1 MSTCG
6 VKVAET
12 KGSKMAVVQNIEDL
26 TESFALMNDWEER
39 YSLLIDLG
47 RQLPEFPE
55 NEKTEANKIKG
66 CVSQVWMLPAVKDGI
81 FTFQAD
87 SDAHLVKGLVALLY
101 VVYNN
106 QPVTVLRDIDVT
118 GLFNRLELGQNL
130 TPNRRNG
137 FFAIVDKIR
146 SFGVS

>member
-1 MSTCG
+1 
-6 VKVAET
+6 
-12 KGSKMAVVQNIEDL
+12 MAVVQNIEDL

>member
-1 MSTCG
+1 
-6 VKVAET
+6 
-12 KGSKMAVVQNIEDL
+12 MAVVQNIEDL

-55 NEKTEANKIKG
+55 NEKTEVNKIKG

-106 QPVTVLRDIDVT
+106 QPVTVLRDIDIT

-137 FFAIVDKIR
+137 FFAMVDKIR

>member
-1 MSTCG
+1 
-6 VKVAET
+6 
-12 KGSKMAVVQNIEDL
+12 MAVVQNIEDL

-106 QPVTVLRDIDVT
+106 QPVTVLRDIDIT